1 MIYIILLR
9 GYIYII
15 VLRGNVMNEN
25 LIDLK
30 ELGKRIK
37 ELRLS
42 LHQTQEQFSSLIYI
56 STSYLALLETGKRT
70 ASIDVLVQIARV
82 CHVSM
87 DYLLFGTQ
95 EPPQKQNERMFRD
108 LCHKY
113 DPLQISSAL
122 SLAEFYLD
130 KLI

>member
-1 MIYIILLR
+1 
-9 GYIYII
+9 
-15 VLRGNVMNEN
+15 MNEN

-42 LHQTQEQFSSLIYI
+42 LHYTQEQFSSLIYI

-70 ASIDVLVQIARV
+70 ASIDILVQIARV

-87 DYLLFGTQ
+87 DYLLFGDQ
-95 EPPQKQNERMFRD
+95 ESLQKQNERLFHD

-113 DPLQISSAL
+113 GTQEIASAL
-122 SLAEFYLD
+122 SLAEFYLE
-130 KLI
+130 KLAGQRDLP